1 MAWTRSTWILCV
13 ALFFAAWVWSF
24 AVPVGLFAVNHAD
37 QYQWFE
43 SKIRPALHTYCLE
56 CHHQGK
62 SNGSLALDSR
72 MGWTIGGDSGT
83 AIVPGDP
90 QGSLLYRA
98 MAHLESGLEMPSK
111 GPKVP
116 EDVLKAFEVW
126 ILDGAPDPRDEP
138 ESFDDNASSNWDAQ
152 VKERSKW
159 WAWNP
164 PVEHGKRRSGS
175 LESSDAGSEA
185 RNGSWIDEWID
196 EALQSKGIA
205 PSQIADPV
213 SLIRRLSFTL
223 RGLPPTID
231 EVREYVPR
239 LADALT
245 HEAAW
250 RELVD
255 RMLDSREYAEHWGR
269 HWLDIVRYAE
279 THGSEDD
286 AYLPF
291 AYRYRDYVIRA
302 FEKDVPLDRLIQEH
316 IAGDLITP
324 RFDPK
329 LGFNEALVGVCFYR
343 LVEFN
348 QTPVDV
354 KREEIA
360 VIDSQIDAMSKAFQ
374 GMTISCARCHDHKFD
389 PISDED
395 YYALYGVLRS
405 TRTAMLPLEDS
416 EKSKPLFSRL
426 QQEQSSI
433 SDATLRNYKSQV
445 SQWKDAVSKALL
457 WIRSQSQE
465 GAKWEDRKWEEIA
478 ATLPEDRWTRLLA
491 RWKWRPR
498 ETPSEALAQWL
509 LATDSPVVDLKVLRE
524 AIGKEQSERQ
534 SQWMSLVQS
543 SNAKEGQGDV
553 QGVKILFDLDRDEF
567 QGWRVTGYGMPEEL
581 IDARES
587 ANGAEL
593 ANGLDL
599 ASGAELV
606 SGAGLAKVKEAG
618 PKGVLP
624 TRWSVV
630 GQSSFP
636 LVRLL
641 EGGYHSNMYTDR
653 ASGSLRS
660 PDFVIDTD
668 QISMYCRG
676 TADARARLVIENFQG
691 DSLLFSTLNPTLSSD
706 APRWVTMQIRPQWK
720 GLRAYIEFLT
730 RDAKPYLGVVKDPA
744 VLERSDGRSSFGVQ
758 LVVGHPSGHRLPT
771 PGRVLGDWLTGD
783 DPNAD
788 GLDRMLGSV
797 QGSLE
802 RLLEGR
808 GSVHDARW
816 INTWIDSGV
825 FVSSDENFSNG
836 REAVVNYRSEESK
849 IPVPHWVPGVVED
862 RLAVEQAWL
871 PRGDHKKPEG
881 LVPRSYLK
889 ILNSTTGRYAGV
901 ESGRLQLA
909 LEITDKGNPLT
920 ARVMANRI
928 WYWLVGEGLV
938 STVDNFGRMGEEPSH
953 PELLDELAL
962 ELVDSRWSTKELIR
976 RIVYSKF
983 WRRSSAA
990 SESSIQIDPAN
1001 RFLSHANLRR
1011 LEAESIRDSMIWV
1024 TGKLRRPDGGL
1035 ATRNYYKTV
1044 MEPNKQSPPGPI
1056 DGEMRRSIYLEVRRN
1071 FPDDFLMVFDQPKP
1085 AFTVGKRY
1093 VTNGPAQSLMMLN
1106 DAMVIGFAE
1115 GWSKRIAGTTSDSQT
1130 RIVRMFEDWLSRSP
1144 TPEEISEAMQ
1154 IIQGMEAQ
1162 VGEERAW
1169 ANFALALF
1177 NIKEGMF
1184 VR

>member
-1 MAWTRSTWILCV
+1 MAWTRFTRILCFAWFLVPWFFV
-13 ALFFAAWVWSF
+13 AWIWLYAI
-24 AVPVGLFAVNHAD
+24 PGGLFALNQAD
-37 QYQWFE
+37 KYQWFE
-43 SKIRPALHTYCLE
+43 SKIRPALHAYCLE

-72 MGWTIGGDSGT
+72 LGWTVGGDSGA
-83 AIVPGDP
+83 AILPGDP

-98 MAHLESGLEMPSK
+98 MAHLETGLEMPSK

-138 ESFDDNASSNWDAQ
+138 ESFDEKGASNWDAQ
-152 VKERSKW
+152 FEERSKW
-159 WAWNP
+159 WAWKP
-164 PVEHGKRRSGS
+164 PVEHGKRRSS
-175 LESSDAGSEA
+175 EVESSDAGTVA
-185 RNGSWIDEWID
+185 KDGVWIDAWID
-196 EALQSKGIA
+196 QALQTKGIV
-205 PSQIADPV
+205 PSQMADPV
-213 SLIRRLSFTL
+213 SLVRRLSFTL
-223 RGLPPTID
+223 RGLPPSIE
-231 EVREYVPR
+231 EVRDYVPR
-239 LADALT
+239 LANAT
-245 HEAAW
+245 TQEAAW

-316 IAGDLITP
+316 IAGDLIAP
-324 RFDPK
+324 RFNPE
-329 LGFNEALVGVCFYR
+329 LGFNEALIGVCFYR

-374 GMTISCARCHDHKFD
+374 GLTISCARCHDHKFD

-416 EKSKPLFSRL
+416 EKTKPLFSRL
-426 QQEQSSI
+426 EQDQASI
-433 SDATLRNYKSQV
+433 GVATLQNYKRQV
-445 SQWKDAVSKALL
+445 PQWKEAVSKALL

-465 GAKWEDRKWEEIA
+465 ATKWEDRKWEDIA

-491 RWKWRPR
+491 RWKWRPK
-498 ETPSEALAQWL
+498 ESPSEALAQWL
-509 LATDSPVVDLKVLRE
+509 LAADSPISEQKVLRE
-524 AIGKEQSERQ
+524 AIGKEQAQRQ
-534 SQWMSLVQS
+534 SQWMSLLQS
-543 SNAKEGQGDV
+543 SDVGGGLREAKDRERSSVAHAGAQRGIKV
-553 QGVKILFDLDRDEF
+553 LFDLDRDEF
-567 QGWRVTGYGMPEEL
+567 LGWRVSGYGMPEEVIGVDGFAYAL
-581 IDARES
+581 DAEQ
-587 ANGAEL
+587 G
-593 ANGLDL
+593 D
-599 ASGAELV
+599 
-606 SGAGLAKVKEAG
+606 
-618 PKGVLP
+618 VLP
-624 TRWSVV
+624 TRWSVL
-630 GQSSFP
+630 GQSASP
-636 LVRLL
+636 LGRLL
-641 EGGYHSNMYTDR
+641 EGGYHSNMFTDR

-668 QISMYCRG
+668 QISMFCRG

-691 DSLLFSTLNPTLSSD
+691 DSLLFSTLNPTLNSD
-706 APRWVTMQIRPQWK
+706 APRWITMHIRPQWK
-720 GLRAYIEFLT
+720 GLRAHIEFLT
-730 RDAKPYLGVVKDPA
+730 RDAKPYLGVIKDPG
-744 VLERSDGRSSFGVQ
+744 VLEKSDGRSSFGVH
-758 LVVGHPSGHRLPT
+758 LVVGHASGERLPT
-771 PGRVLGDWLTGD
+771 PARVVEDWLLGE
-783 DPNAD
+783 DPSVD
-788 GLDRMLGSV
+788 GLDKMLGSV
-797 QGSLE
+797 QGSLD
-802 RLLEGR
+802 RLLEGK
-808 GSVHDARW
+808 GSFRDARW

-825 FVSSDENFSNG
+825 FVSLDENQTEG
-836 REAVVNYRSEESK
+836 REAVANYKAEESK
-849 IPVPHWVPGVVED
+849 IPIPRWVPGVVED
-862 RLAVEQAWL
+862 RLAVDQAWL

-881 LVPRSYLK
+881 VVPRGYLK
-889 ILNSTTGRYAGV
+889 ILDSKASRYAGA

-909 LEITDKGNPLT
+909 LEITDQENPLT

-928 WYWLVGEGLV
+928 WYWLIGEGLI

-962 ELVDSRWSTKELIR
+962 ELIDSKWSTKDLIR
-976 RIVYSKF
+976 RILYTKF
-983 WRRSSAA
+983 WRRSIAA
-990 SESSIQIDPAN
+990 SESSIKLDPAN

-1011 LEAESIRDSMIWV
+1011 LEAESIRDSMISV
-1024 TGKLRRPDGGL
+1024 TGQLRRPDSGL

-1056 DGEMRRSIYLEVRRN
+1056 DGEMRRSIYLEIRRN

-1106 DAMVIGFAE
+1106 DAMVVGFAE
-1115 GWSKRIAGTTSDSQT
+1115 RWSKRIAGTTSDSQT
-1130 RIVRMFEDWLSRSP
+1130 RIVRMFEDWLSRAP
-1144 TPEEISEAMQ
+1144 TPEEITDALQ
-1154 IIQGMEAQ
+1154 IIHGMEAQ